1 MTTHA
6 ERQQKIERLAHLPEL
21 LERVVAGLMP
31 EQLTTR
37 YIENE
42 WTVAQNVHHVFDSHA
57 RGYVNGK
64 LILDWLADYTRCRL
78 EPYWA
83 TPDPR
88 ALVLAEFNSTFRF
101 TKVSLIPVTG
111 DGQRLR

>member
-1 MTTHA
+1 MLGTIDDLADGEALYNGRVLVVGRPNTIICSV
-6 ERQQKIERLAHLPEL
+6 RKNRLS
-21 LERVVAGLMP
+21 VK
-31 EQLTTR
+31 
-37 YIENE
+37 
-42 WTVAQNVHHVFDSHA
+42 
-57 RGYVNGK
+57 VNGK